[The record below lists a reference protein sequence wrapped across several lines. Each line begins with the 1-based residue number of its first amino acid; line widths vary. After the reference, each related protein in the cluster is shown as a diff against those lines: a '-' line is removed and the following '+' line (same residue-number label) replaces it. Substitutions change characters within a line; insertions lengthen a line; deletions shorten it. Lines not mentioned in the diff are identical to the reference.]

1 MRSILKLAFLSLV
14 SFNALAIEG
23 NIKVGYDF
31 YRSSTRFWD
40 IESKFR
46 NVPYNRGFVVG
57 AEILPLTFFDNRIK
71 IGAGAE
77 YNFGEKSLT
86 YSEKNSYNRYYYRKY
101 SYGKYNTIMVPVY
114 ATAKLTY
121 FQSENKDLNFYTF
134 ARIGYAFGRE
144 TPEPYWPY
152 KNKRYNTDGV
162 YYGIGLG
169 LDYKYFLAEIL
180 YDGKYSN
187 IKREFYD
194 PCTCKTIE
202 YKLNDFHHK
211 IGVRLGLQLGS
222 QHFKKPKIKI
232 KKIEKKIKI
241 EVKKTKPEMKKPK
254 PCVPCVVEKK

>member
-31 YRSSTRFWD
+31 YRSSTGFV
-40 IESKFR
+40 SNLSTKLG
-46 NVPYNRGFVVG
+46 NVPNERGFVIG

-86 YSEKNSYNRYYYRKY
+86 YSKKDNYYWGYKA
-101 SYGKYNTIMVPVY
+101 IMVPVY

-134 ARIGYAFGRE
+134 ARLGYAFGRE
-144 TPEPYWPY
+144 TPEPRWFHGT
-152 KNKRYNTDGV
+152 KTYNTDGI

-169 LDYKYFLAEIL
+169 IDYKYFLAEIL

-187 IKREFYD
+187 KKYIFYD
-194 PCTCKTIE
+194 ICTCETIE
-202 YKLNDFHHK
+202 HKVKDFHHK

-232 KKIEKKIKI
+232 KQIEKKIKI